1 MNALPRSLT
10 AASLDTSRNNDTHE
24 AYSDANSSWLAQ
36 LELGFEQRGPR
47 TALTHRRHLGPLMVQ
62 KPFYPEG
69 ETCHVYIIH
78 PPAGVVGGDRL
89 EVKVDVAPQAQTLI
103 TTPGSGKF
111 YRSAGPT
118 AKLTQSLNVAE
129 SAMLE
134 WLPQD
139 TILFAGCEV
148 DMLTCVQLKPGAR
161 FIGWEILCLGRPS
174 SGEVFDHGRCRQRF
188 ELWRDSL
195 SEGKQPLVID
205 RSLLSGGDD
214 VLSAQWG
221 LQGQPVSAT
230 MLATPATPEM
240 RDAARAAV
248 NISGYGAGFS
258 ATLLDD
264 VLVCRFLGTQGAH
277 ARKVFTQAWA
287 AIRPLMIDRPA
298 CEPRVW
304 AT

>member
-1 MNALPRSLT
+1 MSAVSQSFPSSPSIND
-10 AASLDTSRNNDTHE
+10 ASENPTETTSG
-24 AYSDANSSWLAQ
+24 WLAR

-47 TALTHRRHLGPLMVQ
+47 SALTHRRHQGPLVVQ

-69 ETCHVYIIH
+69 DLCHVYLIH

-89 EVKVDVAPQAQTLI
+89 EITVHLAEQAKALI

-118 AKLTQSLNVAE
+118 ARLSQHLTVANNA
-129 SAMLE
+129 SLE

-148 DMLTCVQLKPGAR
+148 DMLTHVQLAPGAS
-161 FIGWEILCLGRPS
+161 FVGWEILCLGRPS
-174 SGEVFDHGRCRQRF
+174 SGESFDHGRCRQRF
-188 ELWRDSL
+188 ELWRED
-195 SEGKQPLVID
+195 EPLLID

-214 VLSAQWG
+214 ILHAQWG
-221 LQGQPVSAT
+221 LQGQPVMAT
-230 MLATPATPEM
+230 MLATPATEEM
-240 RDAARAAV
+240 RNAARDAV
-248 NISGYGAGFS
+248 DHPGFS

-264 VLVCRFLGTQGAH
+264 VLVCRFLGKQGAQ
-277 ARKVFTQAWA
+277 ARQVFTQAWT
-287 AIRPLMIDRPA
+287 AIRPLMINRPA

>member
-1 MNALPRSLT
+1 MNALPKTIST
-10 AASLDTSRNNDTHE
+10 FVERNDRNTH
-24 AYSDANSSWLAQ
+24 DGWLAQ

-47 TALTHRRHLGPLMVQ
+47 TALTDRRHQGPLVVQ

-69 ETCHVYIIH
+69 DLCHVYLIH

-89 EVKVDVAPQAQTLI
+89 EVSATVAEQAQALI

-118 AKLTQSLNVAE
+118 AQLTQHLTVANNA
-129 SAMLE
+129 SLE

-148 DMLTCVQLKPGAR
+148 DILTQVQLAPGAR

-174 SGEVFDHGRCRQRF
+174 SGESFDHGRCRQRF
-188 ELWRDSL
+188 ELWRDD
-195 SEGKQPLVID
+195 QPLLID
-205 RSLLSGGDD
+205 RSLLSGDD
-214 VLSAQWG
+214 ELLHAQWG
-221 LQGQPVSAT
+221 LQGQPVVAT
-230 MLATPATPEM
+230 MLATPATTEM
-240 RDAARAAV
+240 RDVARDAV
-248 NISGYGAGFS
+248 DNQGFS

-264 VLVCRFLGTQGAH
+264 VLVCRFLGKQGAQ
-277 ARKVFTQAWA
+277 ARQVFTQAWA
-287 AIRPLMIDRPA
+287 AIRPLMLERPA

>member
-1 MNALPRSLT
+1 MNAVPQSLPS
-10 AASLDTSRNNDTHE
+10 SPGVNDATE
-24 AYSDANSSWLAQ
+24 SATQNSDGWLAQ
-36 LELGFEQRGPR
+36 LELGFGQRGAR
-47 TALTHRRHLGPLMVQ
+47 STLIHRRHLGPLMVQ

-69 ETCHVYIIH
+69 DLCHVYLIH

-89 EVKVDVAPQAQTLI
+89 EISVNVAEQAQALI

-118 AKLTQSLNVAE
+118 ARLTQHLSVA
-129 SAMLE
+129 SHASLE

-148 DMLTCVQLKPGAR
+148 DMLTRVQLAPGAS
-161 FIGWEILCLGRPS
+161 FVGWEIICLGRPS
-174 SGEVFDHGRCRQRF
+174 SGEAFDHGRCRQRF

-195 SEGKQPLVID
+195 TGESQPLVTD
-205 RSLLSGGDD
+205 RSLLAGGDE
-214 VLSAQWG
+214 LLHAQWG
-221 LQGQPVSAT
+221 LQGQPVTAT
-230 MLATPATPEM
+230 MLATPATIEM
-240 RDAARAAV
+240 RDAARNAINGSNFA
-248 NISGYGAGFS
+248 GGFS

-264 VLVCRFLGTQGAH
+264 VLVCRFLGKQGAQ
-277 ARKVFTQAWA
+277 ARQVFTQAWT
-287 AIRPLMIDRPA
+287 AIRPLMINRPA